1 MYLIPQPLV
10 LAPPR
15 DDGLLYAV
23 YVDSEEILHF
33 VQNDRPQP
41 RHLEQ
46 SERSQVYV
54 AVDGRTDC
62 EILSYAQDNIAY
74 NSSRHCEELHA
85 KAFVIPLTVY
95 AIPWQ
100 STIDYSAL
108 LILTQVAIHRH

>member
-15 DDGLLYAV
+15 DDGLLYAL
-23 YVDSEEILHF
+23 YVDGEEILHF
-33 VQNDRPQP
+33 VQND
-41 RHLEQ
+41 
-46 SERSQVYV
+46 
-54 AVDGRTDC
+54 
-62 EILSYAQDNIAY
+62 IAY
-74 NSSRHCEELHA
+74 NLSRHCEELHA

-108 LILTQVAIHRH
+108 LILTQVALHRH